1 MIYVVND
8 NNSCFFN
15 HAAEEYLME
24 KFDEEVFMLW
34 INEPSILIGKNQNP
48 MAEVNYD
55 YIRENNIQLVRRL
68 SGGGTVY
75 NDHGNINFTFI
86 TTREDKKEKL
96 SQGFE
101 KFAMPVV
108 NALRSLGVEAE
119 FSGRN
124 DITVKA
130 KKISGNAQYCQRDK
144 LLHHGTILFDCD
156 MSKLSLALKS
166 RPIKFKDKGV
176 KSVGSRVT
184 NILEH
189 LDQPMSLEEFK
200 EYLKDYIINS
210 HEIKTIY
217 EFTREDIGEI
227 EEIAKG
233 RFNTWQ
239 WNYGKTPK
247 YTYSNEVKYP
257 CGLVEYNLNIKN
269 GFIQQISINGDF
281 FGDKQIEKLESL
293 LIASKFNRED
303 IEGILLKID
312 IGDYIKGL
320 SNREFV
326 QGLLDI

>member
-1 MIYVVND
+1 
-8 NNSCFFN
+8 
-15 HAAEEYLME
+15 
-24 KFDEEVFMLW
+24 
-34 INEPSILIGKNQNP
+34 
-48 MAEVNYD
+48 
-55 YIRENNIQLVRRL
+55 
-68 SGGGTVY
+68 
-75 NDHGNINFTFI
+75 
-86 TTREDKKEKL
+86 
-96 SQGFE
+96 
-101 KFAMPVV
+101 MPVV